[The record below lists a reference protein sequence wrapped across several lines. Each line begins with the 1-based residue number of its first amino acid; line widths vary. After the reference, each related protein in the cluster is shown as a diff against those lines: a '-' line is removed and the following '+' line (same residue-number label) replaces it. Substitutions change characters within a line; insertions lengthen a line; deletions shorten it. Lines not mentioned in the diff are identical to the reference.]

1 MVRGAN
7 AGGHPGAP
15 SRNPGPKVVVVPFL
29 LGTAVG
35 GVAGA
40 VVGTALSHHTM
51 HLLAAIIGHLGRRLS
66 DADREEPRFELLLQ

>member
-7 AGGHPGAP
+7 AGGHPVVAP
-15 SRNPGPKVVVVPFL
+15 CSPRGGVLPFL

-40 VVGTALSHHTM
+40 VAGVLLSDQTTHLIAAL
-51 HLLAAIIGHLGRRLS
+51 LGHAGRRRPNG
-66 DADREEPRFELLLQ
+66 DRGEPRFELLLQ